1 MICTSIQGKTL
12 EEILEILESGE
23 VEMAEI
29 RLDLCDL
36 DEEEIEELFTQS
48 DVPLIATCRI
58 ATLAQRVA
66 AEGDPLDD
74 AGRVLSEQGLYASQ
88 PRKGRNP
95 AEELAENQLL
105 KAIEAGAKYV
115 DLEVEAPPMMGRK
128 IRQACQEY
136 GTMLIRSFHDF
147 EGTPPE
153 ATLLSLL
160 DKGRRFGG
168 EVVKIVTTATCKADA
183 DRVMA
188 LYREAVPGTLVAF
201 CMGPE
206 GRESRL
212 EALKQGAPFTY
223 ACLTAEEATAP
234 GQWTTAEMDEAVYG
248 HFRFI
253 GMDETLEMPAS
264 KSFAQRAIVAAAL
277 AQGTSHLTGYSPCG
291 DNESALAAARKL
303 GARVTV
309 KGSELEITGIG
320 AFEKCLTISEMPVG
334 ESGFLTRML
343 IPVLSVVAD
352 GPVRVTGEKTLL
364 GRPLAGA
371 HDIMASFGVR
381 LIPEISPLA
390 PLGRND
396 KEGSGRND
404 KDCSVISSE
413 VEKSHVARKSD
424 CYIPLT
430 VKGPLVPG
438 RADVSGKG
446 GSQLISGLL
455 AALPLA
461 GNRST
466 VYVHDPRSI
475 PYMFITVDVLRK
487 FGIEIGSEMEGG
499 DDFLQTQD
507 WTLCTGLTFK
517 MRGQQHYRAADFR
530 IEGDWSGAANF
541 LVAGAIFG
549 DVEVEGL
556 DTQSLQ
562 ADISI
567 MDILMDAGA
576 SMSQLEGDTPTT
588 GPIHV
593 ARAPLCTFET
603 DLNNC
608 PDLFP
613 IVAVLAAFCPGENR
627 IRGVERLRH
636 KETDRAA
643 AIVDM
648 LTQMGVPVQ
657 VDEDEMTIEGMA
669 LPQRLLSGNLLKGGR
684 YTSHGDYRMVM
695 ALKVAALGADGP
707 VDIDDTACVAKSFPG
722 FNDLFD
728 KL

>member
-36 DEEEIEELFTQS
+36 DEEEVEELFTQS

-58 ATLAQRVA
+58 ASLAQRVA
-66 AEGDPLDD
+66 AESDLLDD
-74 AGRVLSEQGLYASQ
+74 AGKVLSEQGLYASQ

-115 DLEVEAPPMMGRK
+115 DLEMEAPPMMGRK

-153 ATLLSLL
+153 ATLLSTLE
-160 DKGRRFGG
+160 KGRRFGG
-168 EVVKIVTTATCKADA
+168 EVVKIVTTATCKADV
-183 DRVMA
+183 DRILA
-188 LYREAVPGTLVAF
+188 LYREAEPGTLVAF

-212 EALKQGAPFTY
+212 EALRLGAPFTY
-223 ACLTAEEATAP
+223 ACLTTEEATAP
-234 GQWTTAEMDEAVYG
+234 GQWTAAEMDDAVYG
-248 HFRFI
+248 DFRFI
-253 GMDETLEMPAS
+253 GTDDPLEMPAS
-264 KSFAQRAIVAAAL
+264 KSFAQRAIMAAAL

-303 GARVTV
+303 GARVNV
-309 KGSELEITGIG
+309 NGSELEITGIG
-320 AFEKCLTISEMPVG
+320 AFENCLSISEIQVG

-343 IPVLSVVAD
+343 IPVLAVVAD
-352 GPVRVTGEKTLL
+352 GPVYVTGEKTLL
-364 GRPLAGA
+364 NRPLAEA

-381 LIPEISPLA
+381 LLPETVPPES
-390 PLGRND
+390 
-396 KEGSGRND
+396 
-404 KDCSVISSE
+404 
-413 VEKSHVARKSD
+413 RKND

-430 VKGPLVPG
+430 VRGPLVPG

-487 FGIEIGSEMEGG
+487 FGIEIGSEMEGD

-507 WTLCTGLTFK
+507 WTLCTGVTFK
-517 MRGQQHYRAADFR
+517 MRGNQHYRAADFR

-588 GPIHV
+588 GSIHV
-593 ARAPLCTFET
+593 SRAPLCAFET

-613 IVAVLAAFCPGENR
+613 IVAVLAAFCPGVSR

-643 AIVDM
+643 AIEAM

-669 LPQRLLSGNLLKGGR
+669 LPQRLLTGNLLKGGT
-684 YTSHGDYRMVM
+684 YTSHGDHRMVM
-695 ALKVAALGADGP
+695 ALKVASLGADGP
-707 VDIDDTACVAKSFPG
+707 VEIDDTACVAKSFPG

-728 KL
+728 RL

>member
-58 ATLAQRVA
+58 ASLAQRVA
-66 AEGDPLDD
+66 AEGDLLDD
-74 AGRVLSEQGLYASQ
+74 AGKVLSEQGLYASQ

-147 EGTPPE
+147 EGTPPD

-160 DKGRRFGG
+160 EKGRRFGG

-188 LYREAVPGTLVAF
+188 LYREAEPGTLVAF
-201 CMGPE
+201 CMGTE

-212 EALKQGAPFTY
+212 EALRQGAPFTY

-234 GQWTTAEMDEAVYG
+234 GQWTAAEMDEAVYG
-248 HFRFI
+248 NFRFI
-253 GMDETLEMPAS
+253 GTDETLEMPAS
-264 KSFAQRAIVAAAL
+264 KSFAQRAIIAAAL

-303 GARVTV
+303 GARVNV
-309 KGSELEITGIG
+309 NGSELEITGIG
-320 AFEKCLTISEMPVG
+320 AFENCLSISEIQVG

-343 IPVLSVVAD
+343 IPVLSVIAD

-396 KEGSGRND
+396 KEN
-404 KDCSVISSE
+404 
-413 VEKSHVARKSD
+413 ARKSD

-461 GNRST
+461 ANRST

-588 GPIHV
+588 GPVHV
-593 ARAPLCTFET
+593 ARAPLCAFET

-613 IVAVLAAFCPGENR
+613 IVAVLAAFCPGESR

-669 LPQRLLSGNLLKGGR
+669 LPQRLLTGNLLKGGR
-684 YTSHGDYRMVM
+684 YTSHGDHRMVM
-695 ALKVAALGADGP
+695 ALRVAALGADGP